1 MRSVRPYSPAA
12 SCPDIKVGDTL
23 LSINGVNVTSL
34 SSGNGGALPAVM
46 VQLKKT
52 PRVELLLLRK
62 MGHKSNSRALGSSTV
77 ISDDEDDDGQP
88 VLSGEVVGA
97 VVVGFMLVNNSQ
109 ASPASLHRCLTYWR
123 SHSHPR
129 SAARGP
135 RRRTR
140 EGSQVQCVHACTN
153 QCPAPPYTPLSF
165 LYFPLFHFDP
175 LPVPPPSIE
184 LRFSFT
190 MIAPS

>member
-1 MRSVRPYSPAA
+1 VRSVRPYSPAA

-97 VVVGFMLVNNSQ
+97 VVVRIHAGKQLTSVTSVTAQMPYVLAQPLPSKVCSARTQ
-109 ASPASLHRCLTYWR
+109 ATNKGGESGTVCSCLYESMPRPSLH
-123 SHSHPR
+123 
-129 SAARGP
+129 SAFL
-135 RRRTR
+135 
-140 EGSQVQCVHACTN
+140 
-153 QCPAPPYTPLSF
+153 PLLS
-165 LYFPLFHFDP
+165 LIPL
-175 LPVPPPSIE
+175 
-184 LRFSFT
+184 
-190 MIAPS
+190 